1 MPWKKLIVLLALL
14 SVVGGG
20 ARGGR
25 VEPYRVIIRIEG
37 EDTSRLRELLW
48 DSSTAVDY
56 RDSPPPSYNLL
67 EAIARDDARKMKQIL
82 RMESFYTAT
91 VRIEVKDTHRTPR
104 LYFRVATGPPFL
116 IRSVEIE
123 NLGPPLP
130 EDVLRPGW
138 RQYLLRP
145 GERGT
150 STVILEGER
159 AVASHFRRSGYP
171 AVKMADREVVVDYGD
186 RSVSVT
192 YRINPG
198 PRSAFARTKF
208 IGLEDV
214 RERFVRRQIPWQPG
228 DLFDPLQVQTLR
240 NRLARTGLFTTLL
253 ISTEEAEIDPAPDEV
268 DPEPLRPLDI
278 IINLRERDPHTLG
291 FEAGYS
297 TDIGFGGAVSW
308 EDRNL
313 FGRGELFRLRLFGS
327 EELYFAEGLFRIPAF
342 LHPDQSLNLT
352 IQPVYDQPR
361 AYDSYRIRTSALL
374 RRDFTDAFVVSAG
387 PAYTLDRVEQFQ
399 AEREFHLFSFPLN
412 LNLRLGGDQP
422 FRRAGALFFLQ
433 GEPYFDLKRDYSYL
447 KATTTGNFLLR
458 VPGVPFLTARARV
471 TAGSLPEAKL
481 TEVPAD
487 LRFYAGG
494 ANSIRGYAHQMV
506 GPLVGKKPVGGLSL
520 FTTSFELNCQV
531 IGDFGVAA
539 FLDGGA
545 AFIER
550 APRFNEEIRWGT
562 GVGLRYFTPIGPIGL
577 DLGFPLDRRREIDDD
592 FHVYVSI
599 AQIH

>member
-1 MPWKKLIVLLALL
+1 MPWKKLIILLAALTI
-14 SVVGGG
+14 GGG
-20 ARGGR
+20 AVRGGR
-25 VEPYRVIIRIEG
+25 VEPYRVIIRITG
-37 EDTSRLRELLW
+37 EDTPRLRELLW
-48 DSSTAVDY
+48 DSSTAVEH
-56 RDSPPPSYNLL
+56 RDSPPPSLNLL
-67 EAIARDDARKMKQIL
+67 EAIARDDARKMKTIL

-91 VRIEVKDTHRTPR
+91 VRIEVKDPDRTPR
-104 LYFRVATGPPFL
+104 LYFRVDTGSPFL

-138 RQYLLRP
+138 RQYLLAP

-150 STVILEGER
+150 STVILEGEQ
-159 AVASHFRRSGYP
+159 AVANHFRRAGYP
-171 AVKMADREVVVDYGD
+171 EVKMADREVVVDYQD
-186 RSVSVT
+186 RSVAVT
-192 YRINPG
+192 YRVEPG
-198 PRSAFARTKF
+198 PRSSFAETKF
-208 IGLEDV
+208 IGIGDV
-214 RERFVRRQIPWQPG
+214 RESFLRRQIPYQPG
-228 DLFDPLQVQTLR
+228 DLFDPLQVRTLR

-253 ISTEEAEIDPAPDEV
+253 VSTEEARVDPDQDEV

-278 IINLRERDPHTLG
+278 VVNLRERVPHTLG

-327 EELYFAEGLFRIPAF
+327 EELYLAEGLFRIPAF
-342 LHPDQSLNLT
+342 LHPDQSLNLS

-361 AYDSYRIRTSALL
+361 AYDSYRIRSSALL
-374 RRDFTDAFVVSAG
+374 RRDFTDAFAVSGGA
-387 PAYTLDRVEQFQ
+387 AYTLDRVEQFQ
-399 AEREFHLFSFPLN
+399 SEREFHLFSIPLSV
-412 LNLRLGGDQP
+412 NLRVGGDQP
-422 FRRAGALFFLQ
+422 FRRAGALLFLQ
-433 GEPYFDLKRDYSYL
+433 GEPYFDLKRDLSYV
-447 KATTTGNFLLR
+447 KTTATGHFLLR
-458 VPGVPFLTARARV
+458 VPGVSFLTLLARV
-471 TAGSLPEAKL
+471 TAGSLLEAGVL
-481 TEVPAD
+481 DVPAD

-494 ANSIRGYAHQMV
+494 ANSIRGYGHQLV
-506 GPLVGKKPVGGLSL
+506 GPLVGKNPVGGLSL

-550 APRFNEEIRWGT
+550 TPQFDEEIRWGT
-562 GVGLRYFTPIGPIGL
+562 GAGLRYFTPIGPIGL
-577 DLGFPLDRRREIDDD
+577 DLGFPIDRRREIDDS
-592 FHVYVSI
+592 FQVYVSI